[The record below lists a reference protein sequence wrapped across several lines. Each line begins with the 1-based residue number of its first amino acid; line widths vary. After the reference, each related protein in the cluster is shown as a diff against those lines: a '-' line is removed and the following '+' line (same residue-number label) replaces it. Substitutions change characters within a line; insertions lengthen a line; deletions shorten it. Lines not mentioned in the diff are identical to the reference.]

1 MLPRKTKETAMRIV
15 IHTEAAPKAIGTYSQ
30 AIRVG
35 DTVYLSGQIPLDPA
49 SGELVAGDVEAEIE
63 RAFDNLEAV
72 CDEAGGSLRHLVKL
86 NVYLTDLAH
95 FPVVNAVMARRFA
108 EPYPARAAI
117 GVAQLPRGA
126 RVEIDGVLVLD

>member
-1 MLPRKTKETAMRIV
+1 MRTV
-15 IHTEAAPKAIGTYSQ
+15 IHTDAAPKAIGTYSQ

-35 DTVYLSGQIPLDPA
+35 DTVYLSGQIPLEPA
-49 SGELVAGDVEAEIE
+49 TGELVAGDIEAEIA
-63 RAFDNLEAV
+63 RAFDNLQAV
-72 CDEAGGSLRHLVKL
+72 CEEAGGALRHLVKL

-95 FPVVNAVMARRFA
+95 FPQVNAAMAARFA

-126 RVEIDGVLVLD
+126 RVEVDGVLVLD